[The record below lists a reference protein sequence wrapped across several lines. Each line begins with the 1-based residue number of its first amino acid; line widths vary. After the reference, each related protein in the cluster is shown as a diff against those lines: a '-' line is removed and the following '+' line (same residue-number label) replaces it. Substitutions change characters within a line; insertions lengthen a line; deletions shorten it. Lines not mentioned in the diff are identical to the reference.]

1 MPKVVPTLDRENEF
15 FADGARVVVGVDE
28 VGRGAIAGPVCVGA
42 VAIGPAH
49 HSVPDGLADSKL
61 LSATRRTALVPV
73 IRSWALACATGWVSA
88 ADIDRLGIMGALS
101 LAASRAIAGLGIA
114 PDIVIVDGD
123 RSFLADDPTG
133 PRVVTQVKADQTCAS
148 VSAASVIAKV
158 ERDDLMQSLDAE
170 FPVYAW
176 ARNKGYGASVHTTAI
191 REHGLTIHHR
201 HSWNLLRD

>member
-15 FADGARVVVGVDE
+15 FSSGARVIVGLDE

-42 VAIGPAH
+42 VAIGSDCTDIPE
-49 HSVPDGLADSKL
+49 GLADSKL
-61 LSATRRTALVPV
+61 LSATRRTALVPM
-73 IRSWALACATGWVSA
+73 INSWAIATATGWASA

-101 LAASRAIAGLGIA
+101 LAASRAIGSLGVDA
-114 PDIVIVDGD
+114 DVVIIDGD
-123 RSFLADDPTG
+123 RSFLADDAHG

-158 ERDDLMQSLDAE
+158 ARDELMQSLDSE

-176 ARNKGYGASVHTTAI
+176 ASNKGYGAAAHTAAI
-191 REHGLTIHHR
+191 REHGLTAHHR
-201 HSWNLLRD
+201 QSWNLLR